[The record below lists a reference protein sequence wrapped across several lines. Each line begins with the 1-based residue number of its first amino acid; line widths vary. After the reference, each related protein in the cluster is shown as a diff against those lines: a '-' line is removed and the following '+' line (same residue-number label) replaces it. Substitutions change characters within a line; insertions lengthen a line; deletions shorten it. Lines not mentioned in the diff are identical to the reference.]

1 MAIYHFHCAHVNV
14 IGQSAIWY
22 NGTVCM
28 QLSLTLVQRIFDM
41 PTCGVVALG
50 TWREVWYV

>member
-1 MAIYHFHCAHVNV
+1 MVIYHFHCTHVKV
-14 IGQSAIWY
+14 IDESAIWY

-28 QLSLTLVQRIFDM
+28 QLSLTLVQRIYM
-41 PTCGVVALG
+41 PICGVVALG